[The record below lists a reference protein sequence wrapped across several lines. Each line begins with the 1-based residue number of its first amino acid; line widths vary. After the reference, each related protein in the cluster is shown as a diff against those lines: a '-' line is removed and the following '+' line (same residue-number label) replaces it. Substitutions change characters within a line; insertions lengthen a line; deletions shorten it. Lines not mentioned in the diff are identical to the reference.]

1 MLEHISSLED
11 KALAMLEF
19 NSLVSSPL
27 SSMQTS
33 LHQDADELNFLGRMF
48 FSVIHIWSLH
58 INQLTSPR
66 WVRTA
71 LCSIHRGWVRRGK
84 GQIYAGWGDVHTS
97 NWNTKVWKEEPMYA
111 GWIKTWLSF
120 PGGSVVKKICLPM
133 QEKRFNPWVGKIP
146 WRRKWQ
152 HTPVFLPKYFHRQ
165 RRLAGYSPWSCE
177 RVGHDLATKQQK
189 QTSLRETSWRKMEG
203 Y

>member
-120 PGGSVVKKICLPM
+120 PGGSVVKKYVC
-133 QEKRFNPWVGKIP
+133 QCRRNGSIP
-146 WRRKWQ
+146 GLGRSPGGGNGNTLQYSCRNISIDRGDWRAIVHGVAK
-152 HTPVFLPKYFHRQ
+152 
-165 RRLAGYSPWSCE
+165 E
-177 RVGHDLATKQQK
+177 
-189 QTSLRETSWRKMEG
+189 
-203 Y
+203 